1 MVDKVQNDTPSTLRA
16 VCIAATSVNS
26 FDLNNPF
33 DTEDNG
39 GPVVKIGITGTCE
52 VLALGFKSRPVH

>member
-33 DTEDNG
+33 DTEVSG
-39 GPVVKIGITGTCE
+39 GRVVKAGIT
-52 VLALGFKSRPVH
+52 FQ